1 MLEGKRGFNLY
12 KEKLKLSLLF
22 ICMLSKMY
30 MTVYIFSITL
40 WNKNKKF
47 CHDDDYDD
55 DKFDDYYD
63 DDDDDDD
70 YYFIVKRIHL
80 KP

>member
-1 MLEGKRGFNLY
+1 MY
-12 KEKLKLSLLF
+12 A
-22 ICMLSKMY
+22 SKIY

-55 DKFDDYYD
+55 DKFDDNY

-70 YYFIVKRIHL
+70 YYL
-80 KP
+80 L